1 MLITQKYLQVKPL
14 ISQISNHVTMVF
26 NTVMKMFGGGG
37 GGGGEGVVIQDIW
50 IMDYLR
56 VV

>member
-26 NTVMKMFGGGG
+26 SAVMKMLGWGVG
-37 GGGGEGVVIQDIW
+37 GVVIQDIW
-50 IMDYLR
+50 IMDYIR

>member
-26 NTVMKMFGGGG
+26 SAVMTMLGW
-37 GGGGEGVVIQDIW
+37 GV
-50 IMDYLR
+50 
-56 VV
+56 